1 MESFVVLPSI
11 FFFQDTYIFT
21 NNRCK
26 KIPLHR
32 MKDFDVIVVGAGP
45 AGLLAAGRAAEL
57 GGKVL
62 LLEKMRQ
69 EGRKLLITGK
79 GRCNI
84 TNDAAIREFITHVYP
99 NGRFLQN
106 AFSRFYS
113 KDIIELLE
121 KYGVKSTLE
130 RGGRYFP
137 ASNKS
142 ADVLKALLQWV
153 HDLKVEIRCGQR
165 VEKLVIENNKI
176 LGLQANDKEFMSL
189 NVILATGGKSYPATG
204 SNGDGYEL
212 ARRVGH
218 SIEKA
223 RPALVP
229 LITSCGIAQKLQ
241 GLNLKNVRASVWI
254 NDRKAG
260 EDFGEMIFT
269 HFGLSGPI
277 VLTLSR
283 IVVDELHKKNKVEIT
298 IDLKPALDEQKLDK
312 RLLRDLNEHGKKK
325 IGNIFRQWLPASMG
339 PVFLELLNIDQ
350 DKECHQISS
359 KERKQIRYLL
369 KNFRFKIADHGSF
382 KEAIITAGGIPTKEI
397 FPKTMESKIIK
408 GLYFAGEMIDLDAE
422 TGGYNLQIAYSTG
435 WVAGD
440 SAMNGLLS

>member
-1 MESFVVLPSI
+1 
-11 FFFQDTYIFT
+11 
-21 NNRCK
+21 
-26 KIPLHR
+26 
-32 MKDFDVIVVGAGP
+32 MKNFDVIVVGAGP

-62 LLEKMRQ
+62 VLEKMRQ

-84 TNDAAIREFITHVYP
+84 TNDAVIREFISHVYP

-106 AFSRFYS
+106 AFSQFYS
-113 KDIIELLE
+113 DDIIDLL
-121 KYGVKSTLE
+121 KRYGVESTLE

-153 HDLKVEIRCGQR
+153 HEMKVEIRCGQR
-165 VEKLVIENNKI
+165 VEKLIVENNI
-176 LGLQANDKEFMSL
+176 ITGLQANGQKFL
-189 NVILATGGKSYPATG
+189 TKNIILATGGKSYPATG
-204 SNGDGYEL
+204 SNGEGYEL

-229 LITSCGIAQKLQ
+229 LITAGGVAQKLQ
-241 GLNLKNVRASVWI
+241 GLNLKNVKAVVWV
-254 NDRKAG
+254 NDKKLG

-277 VLTLSR
+277 ILTLSR

-312 RLLRDLNEHGKKK
+312 RLIRDLNEYGKKK

-339 PVFLELLNIDQ
+339 PVFLELLEINPE
-350 DKECHQISS
+350 KECHQVSS
-359 KERKQIRYLL
+359 KERKQIRHLL
-369 KNFRFKIADHGSF
+369 KNFRFNITDHGSF
-382 KEAIITAGGIPTKEI
+382 KEAIITAGGISTKEI
-397 FPKTMESKIIK
+397 SPKTMESKLIA
-408 GLYFAGEMIDLDAE
+408 GLFFAGEMIDLDAE

-435 WVAGD
+435 WVAGN
-440 SAMNGLLS
+440 SAGRNM